1 MKKNL
6 KRFGFYSAVASMLTL
21 SLGFS
26 SITKSEEKEVTPVAE
41 LPTEQVKLDTTVLD
55 KLVAEEEKV
64 EQHTQQDVSIATH
77 IYQVSS
83 SFLNVRDDSN
93 ADANEIDVLVHD
105 WIVTG
110 EPITGSSWIK
120 LDDGESA
127 GYINGKYVNELSPE
141 VGVPLLEEQGT
152 KEKPKPVFEQPKPEP
167 VQQVS
172 VNTQQENNEAVSV
185 NSQHP
190 EPQGPLQTGVT
201 VKSNA
206 SLGQLQSL
214 LAGTNLEGI
223 ESALLEVEQNFG
235 VNAFF
240 TLAVAKLESGN
251 GKSKL
256 AIDKNNLFGM
266 NAVDSNPY
274 HAAFSYPSKSAS
286 VNDFGKRIKK
296 GYIDQGLTTL
306 ASINNKYSSSSEW
319 SVQVESIMETDL
331 ARIKN

>member
-93 ADANEIDVLVHD
+93 ADANEIDVLVQD

-172 VNTQQENNEAVSV
+172 ENTQQVNNEAVSV
-185 NSQHP
+185 NSQQP

-256 AIDKNNLFGM
+256 ATDKNNLFGM